1 MPTTCRCSAGVFAYE
16 HCNFQGRAMRIPL
29 GRYTFDDLMVGA
41 VRVGQCRVKLR
52 DWEAE
57 GSAFLRA
64 RLQRNMCVVCLQSRG
79 RRYPAA
85 QTLLQLP
92 NAFCVRATD
101 GV

>member
-1 MPTTCRCSAGVFAYE
+1 
-16 HCNFQGRAMRIPL
+16 MRIPL
-29 GRYTFDDLMVGA
+29 GRYTFDDLMVGVA
-41 VRVGQCRVKLR
+41 GLCRVKLR

-64 RLQRNMCVVCLQSRG
+64 RLQRNMYVVCLQSRG
-79 RRYPAA
+79 RRYPTA